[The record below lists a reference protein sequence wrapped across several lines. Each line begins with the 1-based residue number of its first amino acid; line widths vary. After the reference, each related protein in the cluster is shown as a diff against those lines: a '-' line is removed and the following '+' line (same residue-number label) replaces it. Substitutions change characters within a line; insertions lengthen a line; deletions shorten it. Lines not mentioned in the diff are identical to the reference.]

1 MANIK
6 NLIYKRA
13 EIADKMQKFLDEH
26 EDENGTMSAED
37 VATYDRMST
46 EFTTISNNI
55 KRAENQAA
63 INAELAKE
71 SSLNEMIKQAL
82 SPSSGNANFNN
93 FADQKT
99 LRNRAFNKLVLNPA
113 RSEPIPLTDEE
124 RSAYYNVT
132 GSPGSPAQ
140 IESTPSKGGYL
151 VPQEQMSQ
159 LQEFRKEFVALKD
172 YVSVVETTA
181 TSGIWAT
188 FSPQDLE
195 FEPFV
200 EMTPIPESDVTFGQ
214 ATFVI
219 KDRGLILPVSNQLI
233 ADANI
238 DIISFLGRQLAEAAV
253 RTENKEILTPLNK
266 LITGD
271 SDAQITAAT
280 TVTTHK
286 ALNTALFKTLDAS
299 YLQAARIFTN
309 QDGFLWLSNLD
320 DGQNRPLLLPD
331 VAEPNKYRYRGK
343 EIVVLPNSTLPSST
357 ASSKNYAPFFVG
369 DMRSYITFFERQG
382 VELSSSRELYWH
394 LNGTAIRGIIRFDVT
409 VTDKDAVNAFKVEV

>member
-6 NLIYKRA
+6 DLIYKRA
-13 EIADKMQKFLDEH
+13 ELADKMQKFMNEH
-26 EDENGTMSAED
+26 EDENGTMSLED
-37 VATYDRMST
+37 AAIYDKMSAD
-46 EFTTISNNI
+46 FVTISGNI

-63 INAELAKE
+63 INAELSREPAHNT
-71 SSLNEMIKQAL
+71 LIKGAL
-82 SPSSGNANFNN
+82 SPSSTSNN
-93 FADQKT
+93 FVDQKT
-99 LRNRAFNKLVLNPA
+99 LRIRAFNKLVLNPA
-113 RSEPIPLTDEE
+113 RNEPVPLTDEE
-124 RSAYYNVT
+124 RNAYYNVT

-140 IESTPSKGGYL
+140 IESTPGKGGYL
-151 VPQEQMSQ
+151 VPQEQMAT

-172 YVSVVETTA
+172 YVSVVNTTA
-181 TSGIWAT
+181 TSGVWAT
-188 FSPQDLE
+188 YSPQDLE

-200 EMTPIPESDVTFGQ
+200 EMTPIAETDVNFGQ

-219 KDRGLILPVSNQLI
+219 EDRGLILPLSNQLI
-233 ADANI
+233 DDANI
-238 DIISFLGRQLAEAAV
+238 DIVGFLGRQLSEAAV
-253 RTENKEILTPLNK
+253 RTENKEILNPLNK

-280 TVTTHK
+280 TVSSYK
-286 ALNTALFKTLDAS
+286 ALNTALFKTLDAT

-357 ASSKNYAPFFVG
+357 ISSKDYAPFFIG

-382 VELSSSRELYWH
+382 VELSASRERFWH
-394 LNGTAIRGIIRFDVT
+394 MNGTAIRGIIRFGVV
-409 VTDKDAVNAFKVEV
+409 VTDKNAVNAFKVEVA